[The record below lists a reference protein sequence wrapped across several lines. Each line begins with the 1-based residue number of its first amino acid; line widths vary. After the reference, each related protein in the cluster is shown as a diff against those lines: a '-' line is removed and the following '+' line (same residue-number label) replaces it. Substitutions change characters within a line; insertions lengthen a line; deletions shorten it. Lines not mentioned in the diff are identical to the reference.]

1 MKFYKSINPD
11 VIAVAGTW
19 DPLLPR
25 HTALFKN
32 LLRHSRKKGLNPYL
46 LMFYPT
52 PANHLHQNFYKDYFD
67 PDARIALFKRLGIH
81 NVVLLDFKQD
91 DLRRGT
97 GEFFDELAKNTGIT
111 LAEFWVGENQ
121 SLGRA
126 PQGLLSIGPECA
138 ARNIKLRTLKNSFL
152 VSLDK
157 DAVYRNFNQG
167 NFEATAA
174 IIGYFP
180 TYKLKGDLQV
190 NMHEGVY
197 DARLRMAPFD
207 ATNELPVTVKISDD
221 HLRDFEKPAEYDW
234 LVLVKRVDQPKGET
248 ELS

>member
-1 MKFYKSINPD
+1 MKFHKRINPD

-25 HTALFKN
+25 HIALFKN
-32 LLRHSRKKGLNPYL
+32 LLRHAHKKGLNPYVF
-46 LMFYPT
+46 MFYPT
-52 PANHLHQNFYKDYFD
+52 PANYLHQNHYKDYFD
-67 PDARIALFKRLGIH
+67 LEARIAIFKRLGI
-81 NVVLLDFKQD
+81 NNIIVLDFNQE

-111 LAEFWVGENQ
+111 IAEFWVGENQ
-121 SLGRA
+121 SLGIA

-138 ARNIKLRTLKNSFL
+138 TRKIKLRTLKNSFL
-152 VSLDK
+152 VNLDK

-180 TYKLKGDLQV
+180 TYKLKDDLQV
-190 NMHEGVY
+190 NMHDGVY
-197 DARLRMAPFD
+197 AAKLRVNPFESHG
-207 ATNELPVTVKISDD
+207 ELTVTITIMNGHADSVE
-221 HLRDFEKPAEYDW
+221 RPAGFDW
-234 LVLVKRVDQPKGET
+234 LI
-248 ELS
+248 LSGRIEQT

>member
-1 MKFYKSINPD
+1 MKFHQAFNPNI
-11 VIAVAGTW
+11 IAVAGTW

-25 HTALFKN
+25 HIALFKN
-32 LLRHSRKKGLNPYL
+32 LLRHSRKKGLNPYV

-52 PANHLHQNFYKDYFD
+52 PANYLHQNSYKDYFD
-67 PDARIALFKRLGIH
+67 LDARIAVFKRLGMH
-81 NVVLLDFKQD
+81 NVIVLDFNQQ

-97 GEFFDELAKNTGIT
+97 GEFFDELAENTGIK

-121 SLGRA
+121 SLGIA

-167 NFEATAA
+167 NFETTAA

-180 TYKLKGDLQV
+180 TYKLKDGLPV
-190 NMHEGVY
+190 NMHDGLY
-197 DARLRMAPFD
+197 DAKLRINPFQSRD
-207 ATNELPVTVKISDD
+207 ERAVTVSIMNS
-221 HLRDFEKPAEYDW
+221 HAEAFEKPAGYEW
-234 LVLVKRVDQPKGET
+234 LILSKRLDQT
-248 ELS
+248 